1 MKRFAILILA
11 LAAFS
16 CSAPK
21 TTVSKG
27 LYEVLTRQQE
37 GGATIRFYE
46 ILTEEKEIAMLRSDA
61 SLAQKIR
68 PEDISRA
75 NFVILNLGEKPT
87 AGYTIEVTG
96 AQETPDS
103 VILTVKEQAPTG
115 MAAQV
120 ISYPYVV
127 VRVNSKK
134 KIEIRD

>member
-1 MKRFAILILA
+1 MKRISILILA
-11 LAAFS
+11 MAAFS
-16 CSAPK
+16 CNAPK
-21 TTVSKG
+21 ATVNKG
-27 LYEVLTRQQE
+27 LYEVLTQQQE

-46 ILTEEKEIAMLRSDA
+46 ILTEEKEIAMLRADA
-61 SLAQKIR
+61 SLSQKIT

-103 VILTVKEQAPTG
+103 IILTVKEQAPTG
-115 MAAQV
+115 MSAQV
-120 ISYPYVV
+120 ISYPYAV

-134 KIEIRD
+134 KIQIVD